1 MSHVATGPVFEF
13 GNFRLDCG
21 RFELLHDGRSLRVER
36 KPMELLIL
44 LVSRQGQLV
53 TRAEI
58 AERLWSSE
66 VFVDTEHGI
75 NTAIRKLR
83 YLLRDDSDDPR
94 FIQTVTGMGYRFIA
108 PTVSI
113 GDAASDAHAAT
124 TVEPVASDRGLEAE
138 TPTPSTDETPKKSI
152 AVQVAIVARF
162 IALTALFIVMAIGP
176 RQIAGLLH
184 RNANPPITSLAVLPL
199 DNLSGDPNQE
209 YFADGMTDELITML
223 AKDSTLRITSRTSV
237 MQYKGARKPLGDIAR
252 ALNVDGILEGSI
264 SRSNGSVHMTLQ
276 LIRADTDAHVWAE
289 SYDREVRDVAA
300 LPGEAARDIAD
311 RLNRKVARAAP
322 ARYINPAAHDAY
334 LQGRYLWFANDSE
347 ASLPYFKKATELQ
360 PDYALAW
367 AGLTGYYGGEAMFG
381 GLDPREAL
389 PKTDAAASKCIQL
402 DPSEPEC
409 HVSRAGAEL
418 LVNWNLDEAL
428 KEISRAID
436 LDPKNAE
443 AYELRARILQALNR
457 HEESIQ
463 SEKTSIELNPANEWG
478 LTLAL
483 WTARRY
489 DEALIDVQQRIVATP
504 RDPVPQLFLASSYR
518 GKGMDKESIQAL
530 EKFYRCSEGPSE
542 AASLHRAFESGG
554 VRAAVEW
561 QINFVKAAARK
572 HYVSPVDLAE
582 LYAQL
587 GDRAN
592 TLAYLDEAYQQHA
605 SGLLWIQAD
614 PAYDFLHGDPRYRSL
629 IQRMGLPPAY

>member
-1 MSHVATGPVFEF
+1 M
-13 GNFRLDCG
+13 R
-21 RFELLHDGRSLRVER
+21 DGHSLRVER
-36 KPMELLIL
+36 KPMELLML

-53 TRAEI
+53 TRTEI
-58 AERLWSSE
+58 AQRLWSSE

-83 YLLRDDSDDPR
+83 HLLRDDPEDPQ

-108 PTVSI
+108 PTAVME
-113 GDAASDAHAAT
+113 DPATAQPAAHTLEPAGSDPA
-124 TVEPVASDRGLEAE
+124 VAPESPR
-138 TPTPSTDETPKKSI
+138 PPSTEELPKKPLAI
-152 AVQVAIVARF
+152 RVAGVARF
-162 IALTALFIVMAIGP
+162 IALTVSFVVLAIGP

-184 RNANPPITSLAVLPL
+184 RDPNPPITSLAVIPL
-199 DNLSGDPNQE
+199 ENLSGDSNQE

-223 AKDSTLRITSRTSV
+223 AKDSDLRITSRTSV

-252 ALNVDGILEGSI
+252 ALNVDAILEGSV
-264 SRSNGSVHMTLQ
+264 SRSNSNVHMNLQ
-276 LIRADTDAHVWAE
+276 LIRAEDDAHVWAE
-289 SYDREVRDVAA
+289 SYDRDANDVAA
-300 LPGEAARDIAD
+300 LSDEAARDIAK
-311 RLNRKVARAAP
+311 RLNRAATRP
-322 ARYINPAAHDAY
+322 ASARYVNPAAHDAY

-367 AGLTGYYGGEAMFG
+367 AGLSAYYGGESMFG
-381 GLDPREAL
+381 GLDPRKAL
-389 PKTDAAASKCIQL
+389 PNMDAAASKCIQL

-409 HVSRAGAEL
+409 HVCKAGAEL
-418 LVNWNLDEAL
+418 LANWNLAEAL

-436 LDPKNAE
+436 LDSKNAE

-489 DEALIDVQQRIVATP
+489 DEALTDVQQRIVATP
-504 RDPVPQLFLASSYR
+504 RDPVLQLFLASSYR
-518 GKGMDKESIQAL
+518 GKGMDKESIQAI
-530 EKFYRCSEGPSE
+530 ERFYLYSEGPSE
-542 AASLHRAFESGG
+542 ALGLRRAFESGG

-561 QINFVKAAARK
+561 QINFDKAAARK
-572 HYVSPVDLAE
+572 RYVSPVDLAE

-587 GDRAN
+587 GDGAK
-592 TLAYLDEAYQQHA
+592 TLALLDEAYQQHA
-605 SGLLWIQAD
+605 AGLLWIQAD
-614 PAYDFLHGDPRYRSL
+614 SAYDFLHADPRWRSL
-629 IQRMGLPPAY
+629 IQRIGLPPAY